1 MNIDDRT
8 IWMMVVIVF
17 LFMIVVYCLFFIQ
30 KMYHKLEIA
39 KTAPKGIDQHQ
50 LQLGALERFTLFL
63 ERNKIP
69 NLITRL
75 FQSSYSAAE
84 MQQVLTNTIRDE
96 FEYNI
101 SQQLY
106 VKPEIWDAITK
117 VKDQNIY
124 IVNQVSSMLP
134 TGATALDLNRKLLE
148 LISAN
153 PNVTMNTVVLEAL
166 QFETKQ
172 LL

>member
-8 IWMMVVIVF
+8 IWMMVVIVL

-39 KTAPKGIDQHQ
+39 KTAPKGIDQRQ

-75 FQSSYSAAE
+75 FQTGYSAAE
-84 MQQVLTNTIRDE
+84 MQQLINSSIREE
-96 FEYNI
+96 FDYNI

-106 VKPEIWDAITK
+106 VKPEIWEAITK
-117 VKDQNIY
+117 VKEQNIY
-124 IVNQVSSMLP
+124 IVNQVASLLP
-134 TGATALDLNRKLLE
+134 AGATALDLNRQLLE
-148 LISAN
+148 LINTN